1 MRLPRTILRLACG
14 LFAIAAPPAVAAD
27 DFTIVVTEI
36 LDRQSAGPLSL
47 MSDEQRQAMT
57 ACVSSVLADLPDG
70 SKREIVDGGTFEER
84 EARFGKVLY
93 ENHAEWLQK
102 VAGGC
107 AALAF
112 R

>member
-1 MRLPRTILRLACG
+1 MRFSRTILRLACG
-14 LFAIAAPPAVAAD
+14 LLAIAPLPVAAD
-27 DFTIVVTEI
+27 NFTTVVTEI

-57 ACVSSVLADLPDG
+57 ACVSGVLADLPEG
-70 SKREIVDGGTFEER
+70 RKRDIVDGGSFEER
-84 EARFGKVLY
+84 EARFGKALY

-112 R
+112 P